1 MRRAIRLP
9 SFQEPK
15 MGGSRHVVSKFRPLG
30 PIFLCFRV
38 SIFES
43 QQIRAVCR
51 PLANAQNTPQNPVQ
65 DRFLNYRRIGAMR
78 RMNDFS
84 KIDLCLRSANILKF
98 VHLKFLGPE
107 TEGKWHARGRIRDV
121 RWRAAAFE
129 IRRRAPFGARAHG
142 STYRRPSLRSG

>member
-1 MRRAIRLP
+1 
-9 SFQEPK
+9 

-65 DRFLNYRRIGAMR
+65 RPIFELSADRSNTSNERFFKN
-78 RMNDFS
+78 
-84 KIDLCLRSANILKF
+84 RSLFA
-98 VHLKFLGPE
+98 LGKHP
-107 TEGKWHARGRIRDV
+107 
-121 RWRAAAFE
+121 
-129 IRRRAPFGARAHG
+129 
-142 STYRRPSLRSG
+142 

>member
-1 MRRAIRLP
+1 
-9 SFQEPK
+9 

-107 TEGKWHARGRIRDV
+107 TGKMACEGQEFGTSGGARQRLKF
-121 RWRAAAFE
+121 AAA
-129 IRRRAPFGARAHG
+129 RPLGHAHMG
-142 STYRRPSLRSG
+142 RHTVDHHSAVGES